1 MRKLFLS
8 VCMFLSLITF
18 ARQKEWM
25 DPAVNAINRAP
36 ARAAYFAYPSAEM
49 AMTGV
54 REGSNRTAC
63 GFLSGRF

>member
-25 DPAVNAINRAP
+25 DPAVNAINR
-36 ARAAYFAYPSAEM
+36 RLH
-49 AMTGV
+49 GLLILLIL
-54 REGSNRTAC
+54 R
-63 GFLSGRF
+63 LKWL